1 MLGAFIRR
9 HNPNDTGLK
18 IPEYFC
24 RHSIA
29 NNVFFF
35 VKVVNFNSSPI
46 FLVNSTM
53 TPESPLLKLVIC
65 NTPD

>member
-29 NNVFFF
+29 NNVFFL
-35 VKVVNFNSSPI
+35 SSRKFQFFTYFPG
-46 FLVNSTM
+46 
-53 TPESPLLKLVIC
+53 
-65 NTPD
+65 